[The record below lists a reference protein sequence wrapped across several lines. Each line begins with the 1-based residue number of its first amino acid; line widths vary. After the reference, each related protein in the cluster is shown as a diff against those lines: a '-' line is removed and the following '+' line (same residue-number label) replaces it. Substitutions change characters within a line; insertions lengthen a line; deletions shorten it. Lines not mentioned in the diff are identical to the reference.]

1 MFKRIFIMNFLL
13 ALGLCAFA
21 GCNKAVSDNNSENDI
36 TYARISQQEAKRLM
50 DTEED
55 YVILDVRT
63 QAEYDE
69 KHIPNAVLIPDYEI
83 EEKAE
88 SVIPD
93 KDTLILVYCRSGRRS
108 KAASQKLAEMGY
120 TNVKEFGGIN
130 DWEYETE

>member
-13 ALGLCAFA
+13 AFGLCAFA

-36 TYARISQQEAKRLM
+36 TYAQISQQEAKRLM

-93 KDTLILVYCRSGRRS
+93 KDKLILVYCRSGRRS

>member
-13 ALGLCAFA
+13 AFGLCAFA
-21 GCNKAVSDNNSENDI
+21 GCNKAVPDNNSEKDI
-36 TYARISQQEAKRLM
+36 TYAQISQQEAKRLM

>member
-1 MFKRIFIMNFLL
+1 MNFLL
-13 ALGLCAFA
+13 AFGLCAFA

-36 TYARISQQEAKRLM
+36 TYAQISQQEAKRLM

-93 KDTLILVYCRSGRRS
+93 KDKLILVYCRSGRRS

>member
-1 MFKRIFIMNFLL
+1 MIKRIFIMNFLL
-13 ALGLCAFA
+13 AFGLCAFA
-21 GCNKAVSDNNSENDI
+21 GCNKAVPDNNSENDI
-36 TYARISQQEAKRLM
+36 TYAQISQQEAKRLM

>member
-1 MFKRIFIMNFLL
+1 MNFLL
-13 ALGLCAFA
+13 AFGLCAFA
-21 GCNKAVSDNNSENDI
+21 GCNKAVPDNNEENDI

-63 QAEYDE
+63 HSEYDE

-88 SVIPD
+88 SVISD